1 MTDCPMTAGP
11 LILWFRRDLRL
22 TDHPMLAAAVA
33 SGRPL
38 IPVYILDNQG
48 DALGAAAKFRL
59 DLALAAFDA
68 RLQAVGSRLILRRG
82 DAQSV
87 LASLADETGAFGVS
101 WQRLYDPAAKQR
113 DTAVKAGLRA
123 KGLQCNSFPGQL
135 LFEPWTVETGSG
147 GYYKVYTPFWRA
159 VKTCDVSVP
168 LAAPTQLL
176 APKVWP
182 RSDDLSA
189 WKLPAGVNRGA
200 QILGKHQ
207 QVGEAAA
214 FDRLDRFVAEP
225 VWAYREDRDFPGL
238 QNATSG
244 LSENL
249 TWGEIGPRSI
259 WHAGQRAMQLGA
271 PGAEHFLKELVWRE
285 YAYHLLHHAP
295 QILDQNWREG
305 WETFPWRGDNP
316 DAELWRRGMTGEPL
330 VDAAMREMYVT
341 GKMHN
346 RARMIVAS
354 YLCKHLLTDW
364 RVGRDWFADCLTD
377 WDPAANAMGWQWV
390 AGCGPDASPYFR
402 VFNPSGQAEKFDAE
416 QVYRR
421 RWVAELSRTPG
432 PDALSYFDAI
442 PKSWGYAPGRKYP
455 LPMID
460 LKEGR
465 LRALSAYSE
474 RNA

>member
-1 MTDCPMTAGP
+1 MTDGPVTAGP

-135 LFEPWTVETGSG
+135 LFEPWTVATGSG

-200 QILGKHQ
+200 LILGKHQ

-285 YAYHLLHHAP
+285 YAYHLL
-295 QILDQNWREG
+295 
-305 WETFPWRGDNP
+305 
-316 DAELWRRGMTGEPL
+316 
-330 VDAAMREMYVT
+330 
-341 GKMHN
+341 
-346 RARMIVAS
+346 
-354 YLCKHLLTDW
+354 
-364 RVGRDWFADCLTD
+364 
-377 WDPAANAMGWQWV
+377 
-390 AGCGPDASPYFR
+390 
-402 VFNPSGQAEKFDAE
+402 
-416 QVYRR
+416 
-421 RWVAELSRTPG
+421 
-432 PDALSYFDAI
+432 
-442 PKSWGYAPGRKYP
+442 
-455 LPMID
+455 
-460 LKEGR
+460 
-465 LRALSAYSE
+465 
-474 RNA
+474 